1 MIGIRAELGLSNSR
15 IDHKN
20 LPPSKSNEKRAKTP
34 RRPMPPPLAEPCVEL
49 LPAGG
54 TPGENGCGVWL
65 VGTLC
70 AQEEKEEEKAPLRP
84 ARRRPSTE
92 WLITSSCAEE

>member
-34 RRPMPPPLAEPCVEL
+34 RRPMPLLLPEPGVEL
-49 LPAGG
+49 LPAGEP
-54 TPGENGCGVWL
+54 PGENGCGVWL

-70 AQEEKEEEKAPLRP
+70 AQEEKEERVPLRP
-84 ARRRPSTE
+84 ARRRPSRE
-92 WLITSSCAEE
+92 WLTSSCAEE

>member
-20 LPPSKSNEKRAKTP
+20 LPPSKSNEKRDKTP
-34 RRPMPPPLAEPCVEL
+34 RRLMPPLLPEPGVEL

-54 TPGENGCGVWL
+54 TPGKNGCGVWL
-65 VGTLC
+65 VGTPC
-70 AQEEKEEEKAPLRP
+70 AQEAKEEKAALRSV
-84 ARRRPSTE
+84 RRRSRRE
-92 WLITSSCAEE
+92 WLTSCAVE

>member
-34 RRPMPPPLAEPCVEL
+34 RRPMPPLLPEPDVEL

-54 TPGENGCGVWL
+54 TPGENGCCVWL

-70 AQEEKEEEKAPLRP
+70 AQEEKEEKAALRSV
-84 ARRRPSTE
+84 RRRPRRE
-92 WLITSSCAEE
+92 WLTSSCAEE

>member
-34 RRPMPPPLAEPCVEL
+34 RRPMPPLLAEPGVEL

-54 TPGENGCGVWL
+54 TPGVNGCGVWL

-70 AQEEKEEEKAPLRP
+70 AQEEKEEKIPLSSV
-84 ARRRPSTE
+84 RRRPSRE
-92 WLITSSCAEE
+92 WLTSCAEE